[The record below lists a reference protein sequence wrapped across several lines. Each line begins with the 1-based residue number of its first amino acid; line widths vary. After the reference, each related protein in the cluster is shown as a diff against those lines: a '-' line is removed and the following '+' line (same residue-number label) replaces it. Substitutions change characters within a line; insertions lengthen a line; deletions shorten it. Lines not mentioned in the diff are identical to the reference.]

1 MFKLECKKYNII
13 MNKEKISTIL
23 LAHKNLI
30 KSTLISTPVTLYSN
44 YVKLI
49 KLNGIIK
56 LTLVNKIK
64 LFSQIKLTYSKLH
77 DFIKILHTN
86 PP

>member
-1 MFKLECKKYNII
+1 MFKLWYNNYNII
-13 MNKEKISTIL
+13 MKKEKNSTIL
-23 LAHKNLI
+23 LRHKNLI
-30 KSTLISTPVTLYSN
+30 KSTLISSPVTLYSN

-49 KLNGIIK
+49 KLNGLIK

-64 LFSQIKLTYSKLH
+64 LFSKIKSMLTLSFLLNHK
-77 DFIKILHTN
+77 F

>member
-1 MFKLECKKYNII
+1 

>member
-1 MFKLECKKYNII
+1 MK
-13 MNKEKISTIL
+13 KEKISTIL

>member
-1 MFKLECKKYNII
+1 MFKLWYNNYNII
-13 MNKEKISTIL
+13 MKKEKNSTIL
-23 LAHKNLI
+23 LRHKNLI
-30 KSTLISTPVTLYSN
+30 KSTLISSPVTLYSN

-49 KLNGIIK
+49 KLNGLIK

-64 LFSQIKLTYSKLH
+64 LFSQIKSMRTLSFLLNHK
-77 DFIKILHTN
+77 F

>member
-1 MFKLECKKYNII
+1 

-49 KLNGIIK
+49 KLNGITK

>member
-1 MFKLECKKYNII
+1 

-30 KSTLISTPVTLYSN
+30 KSTLISSPVTLYSN

>member
-1 MFKLECKKYNII
+1 

-30 KSTLISTPVTLYSN
+30 KSTLISSPVTLYSN

-49 KLNGIIK
+49 KLNGITK

>member
-13 MNKEKISTIL
+13 MNKRKNSTIL
-23 LAHKNLI
+23 LAHKDLI

-49 KLNGIIK
+49 KLNGLIK

-77 DFIKILHTN
+77 DFIKILHTK

>member
-1 MFKLECKKYNII
+1 MK
-13 MNKEKISTIL
+13 KEKISTIL

-30 KSTLISTPVTLYSN
+30 KSTLISSPVTLYSN

-49 KLNGIIK
+49 KLNGITK

-64 LFSQIKLTYSKLH
+64 LFSQIKFTYSKLH
-77 DFIKILHTN
+77 DFIKILHIK

>member
-1 MFKLECKKYNII
+1 MK
-13 MNKEKISTIL
+13 KEKISTIL

-30 KSTLISTPVTLYSN
+30 KSTLISSPVTLYSN

-49 KLNGIIK
+49 KLNGITK

>member
-1 MFKLECKKYNII
+1 MNNKKN
-13 MNKEKISTIL
+13 STPL
-23 LAHKNLI
+23 LRHKDLI

-49 KLNGIIK
+49 KLNGLIK

-77 DFIKILHTN
+77 DFIKILHIK

>member
-1 MFKLECKKYNII
+1 

-64 LFSQIKLTYSKLH
+64 LFSQIKSMGTLSFLLNHK
-77 DFIKILHTN
+77 F